1 MRRPKKE
8 VDVPLWLILIIAGA
22 VLLVLGLTGIA
33 EFLIWIGVAVLVV
46 SLVLALVNRTRS
58 RT

>member
-1 MRRPKKE
+1 M
-8 VDVPLWLILIIAGA
+8 PLWLILIIAGA